1 MPVSVD
7 CAGVIR
13 WTVRPIYNRPHSESL
28 VSTQEDGVQRRR
40 RSKGIE
46 AMINVQAKP
55 AAAAKPR
62 SHRDCVLSG
71 LFEHQTRVAR
81 HQPETGDQPGGAR
94 YHGGNG

>member
-1 MPVSVD
+1 
-7 CAGVIR
+7 
-13 WTVRPIYNRPHSESL
+13 
-28 VSTQEDGVQRRR
+28 
-40 RSKGIE
+40 
-46 AMINVQAKP
+46 MINVQAKP